1 MPLQAISDRG
11 DDILKAAREK
21 FEKRSS
27 FPPGL
32 KEQYELQLARME
44 RTENRAAPYTM
55 ILTPG
60 FISLP
65 SKFLIFFLRVGKFSS
80 ASDPPEQGKKYINIT
95 LMTNHPF
102 SRGSIVNIL
111 HHFVYHSWT

>member
-21 FEKRSS
+21 IEKRSS

-44 RTENRAAPYTM
+44 RTENRAAPYTI

-65 SKFLIFFLRVGKFSS
+65 SKSSIFFFMSGSLSPPQILR
-80 ASDPPEQGKKYINIT
+80 
-95 LMTNHPF
+95 
-102 SRGSIVNIL
+102 SRERSISV
-111 HHFVYHSWT
+111 SR